1 MAINFPNTPS
11 NGDTHAV
18 GEMIF
23 TYDAVKNSWTP
34 LSAASG
40 ASVIVSDTPPVS
52 PSSGDL
58 WTDSSNMKMFIY
70 YEDDD
75 SSQWVEVS
83 GSSGG
88 GSGGGI
94 TAEIQAQIDDN
105 ELFSL
110 IGL

>member
-1 MAINFPNTPS
+1 
-11 NGDTHAV
+11 
-18 GEMIF
+18 
-23 TYDAVKNSWTP
+23 
-34 LSAASG
+34 
-40 ASVIVSDTPPVS
+40 
-52 PSSGDL
+52 
-58 WTDSSNMKMFIY
+58 
-70 YEDDD
+70 
-75 SSQWVEVS
+75 VS

>member
-1 MAINFPNTPS
+1 
-11 NGDTHAV
+11 
-18 GEMIF
+18 MIF